1 MNTSDAATHR
11 ILYRNTSLEYR
22 KVAPGEE
29 ENRRSAEKM
38 DSCPLPSQG
47 HAYAGMTREAAWV
60 KAPPYKTLRVVVTT
74 LPGAIKNP

>member
-38 DSCPLPSQG
+38 DSCLRRNDKG
-47 HAYAGMTREAAWV
+47 TAWV
-60 KAPPYKTLRVVVTT
+60 KAPPYETE
-74 LPGAIKNP
+74 